1 MLEIK
6 ITVELPG
13 IPDAINH
20 LADALLASKV
30 QAVTPS
36 PAVVALPVAA
46 ETASEAVPEPAP
58 APAPEKKTRKRKE
71 APAPVEKAEDA
82 PPLAEVPQ
90 EPVTQAEP
98 EPAQAPADPE
108 PAKAEAAVSETT
120 PQEAAPDPVITQD
133 IPADDGPVYNIDMLS
148 RAGTALLD
156 KGKMGDLLNLLG
168 EFSAA
173 SLMDLKPE
181 QYPAFA
187 QKMKAIGA
195 DLP

>member
-30 QAVTPS
+30 QAITPS

-58 APAPEKKTRKRKE
+58 APVPEKKTRKRKE

-90 EPVTQAEP
+90 EPVAQAEP

-108 PAKAEAAVSETT
+108 PAKAEAVSEATR
-120 PQEAAPDPVITQD
+120 EAAPDPVITQD

-168 EFSAA
+168 KFNAS

-181 QYPAFA
+181 QYAAFA
-187 QKMKAIGA
+187 QEMKAIGA

>member
-90 EPVTQAEP
+90 EPVAQTEP

-108 PAKAEAAVSETT
+108 PAKAEDQGEATQQA
-120 PQEAAPDPVITQD
+120 AAPDPVITQD
-133 IPADDGPVYNIDMLS
+133 FPADDGPVYNIDMLS

>member
-90 EPVTQAEP
+90 EPVAQPEP

-108 PAKAEAAVSETT
+108 PVKAEAVSEAT
-120 PQEAAPDPVITQD
+120 QQAAPDPVITQD

>member
-90 EPVTQAEP
+90 EPVAQPEP

-108 PAKAEAAVSETT
+108 PAKAEAVSEAT
-120 PQEAAPDPVITQD
+120 QQAAAPDPVITQD

>member
-30 QAVTPS
+30 QAITPS

-58 APAPEKKTRKRKE
+58 APVPEKKTRKRKE

-90 EPVTQAEP
+90 EPVAQAEP

-108 PAKAEAAVSETT
+108 PAKAEAVSEATR
-120 PQEAAPDPVITQD
+120 EAAPDPVITQD

-187 QKMKAIGA
+187 QRMKAIGA

>member
-30 QAVTPS
+30 QAITPS

-46 ETASEAVPEPAP
+46 ETASEAVPETAP

-71 APAPVEKAEDA
+71 APVPVEKAEDA

-90 EPVTQAEP
+90 EPVAQAEP

-108 PAKAEAAVSETT
+108 PAKAEAVSEAT
-120 PQEAAPDPVITQD
+120 QEAAPDPVITQD

>member
-30 QAVTPS
+30 QAITPS

-58 APAPEKKTRKRKE
+58 APVPEKKTRKRKE

-90 EPVTQAEP
+90 EPVAQAEP
-98 EPAQAPADPE
+98 EPARI
-108 PAKAEAAVSETT
+108 
-120 PQEAAPDPVITQD
+120 PV
-133 IPADDGPVYNIDMLS
+133 
-148 RAGTALLD
+148 
-156 KGKMGDLLNLLG
+156 KDLEKRLELIRH
-168 EFSAA
+168 
-173 SLMDLKPE
+173 
-181 QYPAFA
+181 Y
-187 QKMKAIGA
+187 
-195 DLP
+195 

>member
-13 IPDAINH
+13 IPEAINH

-30 QAVTPS
+30 QAITPA
-36 PAVVALPVAA
+36 PVVSLPVAA
-46 ETASEAVPEPAP
+46 EAKAAPVPVEVPASAP
-58 APAPEKKTRKRKE
+58 VPEKKTRKRKE
-71 APAPVEKAEDA
+71 TPAPVAAPVEQAEDA
-82 PPLAEVPQ
+82 PPLAEVPT
-90 EPVTQAEP
+90 EPEAPAADPQPASEATPQAVADPTPAVTQDVP
-98 EPAQAPADPE
+98 TND
-108 PAKAEAAVSETT
+108 T
-120 PQEAAPDPVITQD
+120 
-133 IPADDGPVYNIDMLS
+133 PVYTIDLLS

-168 EFSAA
+168 KYSAS

-181 QYPAFA
+181 QYAAFA
-187 QKMKAIGA
+187 QEMKAIGA

>member
-30 QAVTPS
+30 QAITPS

-90 EPVTQAEP
+90 EPVAQPEP

-108 PAKAEAAVSETT
+108 PVKAEDQGEAT
-120 PQEAAPDPVITQD
+120 PEAAAPDPVITQD

>member
-90 EPVTQAEP
+90 EPVAQAEP
-98 EPAQAPADPE
+98 EQAQAPADPE
-108 PAKAEAAVSETT
+108 PAKAEAVSEAT

>member
-90 EPVTQAEP
+90 EPVAQTEP

-108 PAKAEAAVSETT
+108 PAKAEAVSEATR
-120 PQEAAPDPVITQD
+120 EAAPDPVITQD
-133 IPADDGPVYNIDMLS
+133 IPVDDGPVYNIDMLS

>member
-13 IPDAINH
+13 IPDAINR

-30 QAVTPS
+30 QAITPS

-90 EPVTQAEP
+90 EPVAQP

-108 PAKAEAAVSETT
+108 PAKAEDQGEATQQA
-120 PQEAAPDPVITQD
+120 AAPDPVITQD

>member
-90 EPVTQAEP
+90 EPVAQAEP

-108 PAKAEAAVSETT
+108 PAKAEDQGEATQQA
-120 PQEAAPDPVITQD
+120 AAPDPVITQD
-133 IPADDGPVYNIDMLS
+133 IPVDDGPVYNIDMLS

>member
-13 IPDAINH
+13 IPEAINH

-30 QAVTPS
+30 QAITPA
-36 PAVVALPVAA
+36 PVVSLPVAA
-46 ETASEAVPEPAP
+46 EAAPVPVEVPAP
-58 APAPEKKTRKRKE
+58 VPVPEKKTRKRKE
-71 APAPVEKAEDA
+71 PPAPVAAPVEQAEDA
-82 PPLAEVPQ
+82 PPLAEVP
-90 EPVTQAEP
+90 AEP
-98 EPAQAPADPE
+98 EAPAADPQ
-108 PAKAEAAVSETT
+108 PASEAT
-120 PQEAAPDPVITQD
+120 PQAVADPTPAVTQD
-133 IPADDGPVYNIDMLS
+133 IPADDAPVYTIDLLS

-168 EFSAA
+168 KYNAS

-181 QYPAFA
+181 QYAAFA
-187 QKMKAIGA
+187 QEMKAIGA

>member
-30 QAVTPS
+30 QAITPS

-46 ETASEAVPEPAP
+46 ETASEAVPE
-58 APAPEKKTRKRKE
+58 PAPEKKTRKRKE

-90 EPVTQAEP
+90 EPVAQAEP

-108 PAKAEAAVSETT
+108 PAKAEAVSEAT
-120 PQEAAPDPVITQD
+120 QEAAPDPVITQD

>member
-36 PAVVALPVAA
+36 PAVVALPVSA

-90 EPVTQAEP
+90 EPVAQPEP

-108 PAKAEAAVSETT
+108 PAKAEDQGEATQQAV
-120 PQEAAPDPVITQD
+120 APDPVITQD
-133 IPADDGPVYNIDMLS
+133 IPVDDGPVYNIDMLS

>member
-30 QAVTPS
+30 QAITPS
-36 PAVVALPVAA
+36 PAVVALPVVA

-90 EPVTQAEP
+90 EPVAQAEP

-108 PAKAEAAVSETT
+108 PAKAEAVSEAT
-120 PQEAAPDPVITQD
+120 QEAAPDPVITQD

>member
-13 IPDAINH
+13 IPEAINH

-30 QAVTPS
+30 QAITPA
-36 PAVVALPVAA
+36 PVVSLPVAA
-46 ETASEAVPEPAP
+46 EAETAPVPVEVPAP
-58 APAPEKKTRKRKE
+58 TPVPEKKTRKRKE
-71 APAPVEKAEDA
+71 APAPVAAPVEQAEDA
-82 PPLAEVPQ
+82 PPLAEVP
-90 EPVTQAEP
+90 VEP
-98 EPAQAPADPE
+98 EAHAADPE
-108 PAKAEAAVSETT
+108 PVSEAT
-120 PQEAAPDPVITQD
+120 PQEAAADLTPAVTQD
-133 IPADDGPVYNIDMLS
+133 IPADDTPVYTIDLLS

-168 EFSAA
+168 KYNAS

-181 QYPAFA
+181 QYAAFA
-187 QKMKAIGA
+187 QEMKAIGA